1 MDDNQKL
8 TACETCGK
16 EVAKSANSCPHCGEN
31 LQRTT
36 SKIIQIVGTVLS
48 IILIGLGVLGLFL
61 SCSDMIR
68 RRSEKPK
75 RVDSDTIN
83 TPQQIDDSPKFAV
96 GESAE
101 LNDIIVTLKSV
112 KESRG
117 SIYNEPSEG
126 KVLAN
131 CEFEIQNNSTEEL
144 SISSLLKFKLYCD
157 DYKCEYSLIA
167 TGANVLEGKKTLDG
181 SIAAGKKMLGI
192 ISYEIPKD
200 WKELEIRFS
209 PKVWGSKKFIFVA
222 TNPKHAKQQV
232 ED

>member
-1 MDDNQKL
+1 MDNNKKL
-8 TACETCGK
+8 TTCKTCGK
-16 EVAKSANSCPHCGEN
+16 EVAKSAKICPNCGAN
-31 LQRTT
+31 LKNV
-36 SKIIQIVGTVLS
+36 SIANVVFALLFVFLIFS
-48 IILIGLGVLGLFL
+48 II
-61 SCSDMIR
+61 MYE
-68 RRSEKPK
+68 SEKPK
-75 RVDSDTIN
+75 RVDSNNIN
-83 TPQQIDDSPKFAV
+83 TAKQIDDSPKFAV

-101 LNDIIVTLKSV
+101 LNNIIVTLKSV
-112 KESRG
+112 KESKG

-131 CEFEIQNNSTEEL
+131 CEFEIQNNSTEEFA
-144 SISSLLKFKLYCD
+144 ISSLLCFSAYCD

>member
-1 MDDNQKL
+1 MENDKRL
-8 TACETCGK
+8 TICKTCGK
-16 EVAKSANSCPHCGEN
+16 EVAKSAKICPNCGAN
-31 LQRTT
+31 LKNV
-36 SKIIQIVGTVLS
+36 SIANVVFALLFVFLIFS
-48 IILIGLGVLGLFL
+48 II
-61 SCSDMIR
+61 MYE
-68 RRSEKPK
+68 SEKPK
-75 RVDSDTIN
+75 RVDSNNIN
-83 TPQQIDDSPKFAV
+83 TAKQIDDSPKFAV

-126 KVLAN
+126 KVIAN

-157 DYKCEYSLIA
+157 NYTCKYNFA
-167 TGANVLEGKKTLDG
+167 ANGANVLEGKQTLDG
-181 SIAAGKKMLGI
+181 TIVPGKKMLGV

-200 WKELEIRFS
+200 WKELEIHFS
-209 PKVWGSKKFIFVA
+209 PNVWRSDEFIFVA
-222 TNPKHAKQQV
+222 TNPKHAKQKV